1 MKYCV
6 TKEFRWEAG
15 HQLLPGCYTAACSD
29 CIHGHSYRCEITVEA
44 DCLDNNGM
52 VVDFGILKRAF
63 QPILDEWDHA
73 LLLPR
78 VIADRYRDEVTLKK
92 VVSLDWNP
100 TAEQIAEEIAGRVEL
115 TLARRHDPER
125 RRKVW
130 LAWVRVWETVTSSA
144 TCILEMP
151 P

>member
-1 MKYCV
+1 
-6 TKEFRWEAG
+6 
-15 HQLLPGCYTAACSD
+15 
-29 CIHGHSYRCEITVEA
+29 
-44 DCLDNNGM
+44 M